1 MATQQRSSPELP
13 TFWATIA
20 GAAIVLGGTL
30 IALGA
35 TQKGQAQ
42 SLWAVPWFD
51 VGIGITALGVLV
63 LGYSLYRY
71 ATSRAEPPA
80 TGLGRVGIASSG
92 KARVTTRRGRI
103 ANQDR
108 SVDASGRSRVDM
120 EETDIE

>member
-1 MATQQRSSPELP
+1 MANQRRSSETS

-20 GAAIVLGGTL
+20 GAVIVLGGIL
-30 IALGA
+30 VALGA

-51 VGIGITALGVLV
+51 AGIAIAVLGVLV

-71 ATSRAEPPA
+71 ATRRAEPSA
-80 TGLGRVGIASSG
+80 SDLERVGIASSG
-92 KARVTTRRGRI
+92 KARVSTRGGRI

-108 SVDASGRSRVDM
+108 SVDARGRSRVDL
-120 EETDIE
+120 EDTEIE